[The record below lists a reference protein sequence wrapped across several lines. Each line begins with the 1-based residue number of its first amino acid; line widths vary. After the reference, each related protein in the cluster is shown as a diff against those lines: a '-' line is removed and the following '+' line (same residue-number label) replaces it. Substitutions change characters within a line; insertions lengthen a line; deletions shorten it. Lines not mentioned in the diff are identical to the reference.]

1 MASNSALANLRT
13 DASVTLIIPTHNHP
27 STVAWALAS
36 AQHQTLEDLHIVVI
50 GDGVGDDTR
59 DALNPLLLEDDR
71 ISFLDLPKGQSHGEA
86 YRDDVIRSVE
96 SPVVAYLGDD
106 DLLFAD
112 HLQTMTQL
120 LDGNDFAHPLPVFV
134 NLDGSLEV
142 VPTDLA
148 DQDCVNW
155 HLNDLVFRNAV
166 SLTGVVHTRDSY
178 LRLQRGW
185 HPAPAGQPTDL
196 YMWREYF
203 ALPGFRGATSRASTT
218 MKFGDHL
225 RVGVSA
231 EEREAEIAE
240 AWQAMRS
247 PGAAELW
254 ASRVTEAIREAAV
267 KYLLNWSWVQNE
279 NLELRAQIAG
289 MK

>member
-1 MASNSALANLRT
+1 
-13 DASVTLIIPTHNHP
+13 
-27 STVAWALAS
+27 
-36 AQHQTLEDLHIVVI
+36 
-50 GDGVGDDTR
+50 
-59 DALNPLLLEDDR
+59 
-71 ISFLDLPKGQSHGEA
+71 
-86 YRDDVIRSVE
+86 
-96 SPVVAYLGDD
+96 
-106 DLLFAD
+106 
-112 HLQTMTQL
+112 
-120 LDGNDFAHPLPVFV
+120 
-134 NLDGSLEV
+134 
-142 VPTDLA
+142 
-148 DQDCVNW
+148 
-155 HLNDLVFRNAV
+155 
-166 SLTGVVHTRDSY
+166 
-178 LRLQRGW
+178 
-185 HPAPAGQPTDL
+185 
-196 YMWREYF
+196 
-203 ALPGFRGATSRASTT
+203 